1 MKKISICFFC
11 LLCSL
16 LNAKTNPWPP
26 CYNSP
31 LGFLSTSAPAFVD
44 NYPFDADGILIIA
57 QTRFRFAGIIPNINF
72 YGASCNIYNQT
83 GDTATKHYIG
93 NVSLNDSTLFYL
105 NDSTYKSYGMDLSQ
119 DTSFTWKLGGT
130 ITGFITPVNQYTT
143 TKPLINI
150 NNFNLDI
157 IDTNLYRNNGFT
169 FSHPSIQADSIV
181 YIIGSG
187 TQRVQKKIT
196 NSSSGINF
204 TPSDLLTLSQSNSG
218 SFTIAIY
225 NTMPVFLN
233 GKKYYFQ
240 NNSLAIVSIFHVF

>member
-1 MKKISICFFC
+1 MKKIIISFFC
-11 LLCSL
+11 LVCSL
-16 LNAKTNPWPP
+16 LDAKTNPWPP
-26 CYNSP
+26 NYNSHFD
-31 LGFLSTSAPAFVD
+31 FLFIQSPVFVD

-130 ITGFITPVNQYTT
+130 ITGFIAPVNQFTT

-157 IDTNLYRNNGFT
+157 IDTNLYRGNGFT
-169 FSHPSIQADSIV
+169 YSHPSIQADSII
-181 YIIGSG
+181 YIMGSD

-196 NSSSGINF
+196 GSSSGINF
-204 TPSDLLTLSQSNSG
+204 TSADLLVLSQSNSG

-225 NTMPVFLN
+225 NTMSVFLN

-240 NNSLAIVSIFHVF
+240 NNSLAIVSILHVF